1 MNTLRPPSTR
11 KSGANA
17 REAPSVGTS
26 VLPQNVTLARVV
38 FFVSPERPKGE
49 RNAKAAPTAVP
60 ERSGDF
66 VEPTRRSG
74 RLSLLRSTRP
84 RRTRPNAPPGAA
96 PRSRSAAE
104 LSLSSAGHDARPG
117 TRRTAPAPEA
127 PSERPGAPAHKSP
140 HPSRSTSP
148 AGAAENPR
156 RPPACVPKTVVF
168 AS

>member
-38 FFVSPERPKGE
+38 VFVARERPKGE

-60 ERSGDF
+60 ERSGYF

-104 LSLSSAGHDARPG
+104 LSLSSGGPDPRPG
-117 TRRTAPAPEA
+117 TRKTAPAPEA
-127 PSERPGAPAHKSP
+127 PSERPGAPTHKSP
-140 HPSRSTSP
+140 YPSRSTSP
-148 AGAAENPR
+148 AGAAGNPR
-156 RPPACVPKTVVF
+156 GAAAWRPE
-168 AS
+168 

>member
-60 ERSGDF
+60 ERAGYF
-66 VEPTRRSG
+66 VEPKRGPG
-74 RLSLLRSTRP
+74 RLALWGSTRP

-104 LSLSSAGHDARPG
+104 LSLSSVGHDARPG
-117 TRRTAPAPEA
+117 TRKTAPAPEA
-127 PSERPGAPAHKSP
+127 PPERPGAP
-140 HPSRSTSP
+140 R
-148 AGAAENPR
+148 
-156 RPPACVPKTVVF
+156 PKT
-168 AS
+168 